1 MWGRKRKKGKN
12 ISPLFDDGRWE
23 TPSWF
28 FFFDEQTTIGLGIMQ
43 TLFLVPYLQLSSQAH
58 FKHLVASCASLHSSP
73 QTLAPH
79 FRHLIVPQYP
89 QLSQNCLC
97 GGPPAGGGAEKLC
110 EYGSGGALSKAS
122 RVAGFSGGGNRPD
135 TSSNASSEAASMS
148 MREGCAVGAGVASVE
163 LGGIVL
169 CLSSDCAFR
178 TFVVSLRSGR
188 ACCCCASWASS
199 SSSQCLICRWYCII
213 FLAFCVFGTEGFP
226 GIEMLCFGS
235 LSLSSSAMRR
245 AIAVCWRAESSFSPR
260 WPLGA
265 AAARFLFLGLMA
277 TFEGS

>member
-1 MWGRKRKKGKN
+1 
-12 ISPLFDDGRWE
+12 
-23 TPSWF
+23 
-28 FFFDEQTTIGLGIMQ
+28 MQ
-43 TLFLVPYLQLSSQAH
+43 IQSRLVPLLPTQAH

-97 GGPPAGGGAEKLC
+97 GGPLAGGGAAKLC

-122 RVAGFSGGGNRPD
+122 RVAGLSGGGIRSD
-135 TSSNASSEAASMS
+135 TSRSASSEAASMS
-148 MREGCAVGAGVASVE
+148 MRDGGAVGAGVASVE
-163 LGGIVL
+163 VGGIVL
-169 CLSSDCAFR
+169 CLRSDCGFRAFI
-178 TFVVSLRSGR
+178 VSLRSGG
-188 ACCCCASWASS
+188 ACCCSASWASS

-213 FLAFCVFGTEGFP
+213 LRAFCVFGTEGFP
-226 GIEMLCFGS
+226 GTIMLCLGS

-260 WPLGA
+260 
-265 AAARFLFLGLMA
+265 
-277 TFEGS
+277 